1 MKWSKRGIYLAA
13 GAVLLAAGVVLLA
26 AAVAG
31 ATVVGAARP
40 GAQPDRGIHGFH
52 RDSLARQRKLEALL
66 QKLPDAK
73 RIEEHARVMTED
85 PHVAGTP
92 ENDAVARYIRDR
104 FKEAGLETEMK
115 TYSVYLGFVNAA
127 LLEQVEP
134 VRAILT
140 RPEEGAP
147 DDKDGADPRALLNWN
162 GYSPSCDLTREVV
175 YVNYANPEDFAR
187 LEALGISVKDRLLLA
202 RYFHGYRGGKA
213 EAAETRGA
221 AGIIF
226 YSDPA
231 DDGFARGDVYPDGPW
246 GPESHF
252 QRGAVA
258 YDYLVPGD
266 PLTPGWA
273 SLPEARRIRPE
284 ESRILPRIP
293 SLPIA
298 WRDALVILKS
308 LKGPVVPRGWQGG
321 LPVTYHLGPGP
332 SRVHMKI
339 DASFGNRTI
348 TDVIGVLRGT
358 DEPEKKIILGNH
370 HDAWVYGAADP
381 ISGTATMLELAR
393 VAGALAKQGFRPRR
407 TLVFGNWDAE
417 EWTLTGSTE
426 WGEELAGD
434 LAQNGVACLNVDGSA
449 DGSAFQGSAVPSLRR
464 LISEVLRDVRDPR
477 TGRDLY
483 SVTAENARAAAEER
497 MPYFAPAEEEAED
510 GMAPGRAV
518 VEYDILGSGSDYT
531 VFFNH
536 LGVPSLDAAFEGPY
550 GVYHSILDNYY
561 WMSHFGDPGFVY
573 HTAMVPVWGML
584 AYRLANAD
592 LLPFE
597 ETAYP
602 REVAGYLDGLER
614 QAKRS
619 RPASRTGSGRA
630 AAGAPNP
637 AALPDLTDL
646 RAALAQWGKIAADLD
661 DGVETALAG
670 GRPGRETLAAVN
682 DSLMQAER
690 DLLDA
695 AGIPGRPW
703 FRHVIYAPL
712 PSYAAETLPGL
723 REAVLDGDAA
733 RARDQADL
741 LATAIRSRAATLH
754 RAARTL
760 MMDGAAER

>member
-1 MKWSKRGIYLAA
+1 MNWRTGEGRAQA
-13 GAVLLAAGVVLLA
+13 VVLLA
-26 AAVAG
+26 TVAG
-31 ATVVGAARP
+31 LAAAGLAAAPATP
-40 GAQPDRGIHGFH
+40 PDRGIRGFH
-52 RDSLARQRKLEALL
+52 RDALARQRTLERLL

-73 RIEEHARVMTED
+73 RIAEHARILTED

-104 FKEAGLETEMK
+104 FKEAGLQTEMK
-115 TYSVYLGFVNAA
+115 TYSVYMGFVNAA

-134 VRAILT
+134 VRAVLT

-147 DDKDGADPRALLNWN
+147 DDKDAADPRATLNWN
-162 GYSPSCDLTREVV
+162 GYSPSGDLTREVV
-175 YVNYANPEDFAR
+175 YANYANPEDFAR
-187 LEALGISVKDRLLLA
+187 LEALGIAVKDRLLLV

-213 EAAETRGA
+213 QEAERRGA

-252 QRGAVA
+252 QRGAAV

-266 PLTPGWA
+266 PLTPGWP
-273 SLPEARRIRPE
+273 SFKDARRIRPE
-284 ESRILPRIP
+284 ESRILTRIP
-293 SLPIA
+293 SVPIA
-298 WRDALVILKS
+298 WRDAQVILKS
-308 LKGPVVPRGWQGG
+308 LKGPVVPHGWQGG
-321 LPVTYHLGPGP
+321 IPVTYHLGPGP

-339 DASFGNRTI
+339 DATFGNRTI
-348 TDVIGVLRGT
+348 TDVIGVLTGA

-393 VAGALAKQGFRPRR
+393 VAGELAKQGFRPRR

-426 WGEELAGD
+426 WGEEFAAD
-434 LAQNGVACLNVDGSA
+434 LGAHGVACLNVDGSA
-449 DGSAFQGSAVPSLRR
+449 DGGAFVASAVPSLRR
-464 LISEVLRDVRDPR
+464 LISDVLRDVRDPK

-497 MPYFAPAEEEAED
+497 MPYLAPTEESGDGEAIFEE
-510 GMAPGRAV
+510 GQATPSKPV

-536 LGVPSLDAAFEGPY
+536 LGMPSLDASFEGPY

-561 WMSHFGDPGFVY
+561 WMTHFGDPGFVY
-573 HTAMVPVWGML
+573 HTVMVPVWGML

-592 LLPFE
+592 VLPFE
-597 ETAYP
+597 EAEYPKDVAAYVDALE
-602 REVAGYLDGLER
+602 REVA
-614 QAKRS
+614 RS
-619 RPASRTGSGRA
+619 RPPAGSG
-630 AAGAPNP
+630 GASPA
-637 AALPDLTDL
+637 AALPDLADL
-646 RAALAQWGKIAADLD
+646 RAALRQWGRIAADLD
-661 DGVETALAG
+661 DGVDAALSG
-670 GRPGRETLAAVN
+670 RRPGREALAAVN

-690 DLLDA
+690 DLLDE
-695 AGIPGRPW
+695 AGLPGRPW
-703 FRHVIYAPL
+703 FRHLIYAPY
-712 PSYAAETLPGL
+712 PSYAAETIPGL
-723 REAVLDGDAA
+723 REAVLDGDVA
-733 RARDQADL
+733 RARDQADR
-741 LATAIRSRAATLH
+741 LATAIRARAATVH
-754 RAARTL
+754 RATRAL
-760 MMDGAAER
+760 MTAGGGAAGR